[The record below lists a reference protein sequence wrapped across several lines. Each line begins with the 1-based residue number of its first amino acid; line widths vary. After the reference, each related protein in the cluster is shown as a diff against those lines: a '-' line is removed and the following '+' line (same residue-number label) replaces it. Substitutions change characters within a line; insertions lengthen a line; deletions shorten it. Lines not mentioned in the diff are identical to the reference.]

1 MLPAAFNA
9 LKRDREAAHLVGM
22 PWEHAQ
28 IFMQIAKQERC
39 IISSRQLGRV
49 CMGLMSGGYDT
60 KGFRMKSKSCDFGPM
75 AGFICVDERLHKKGA
90 GYNKKQKEDVDH
102 ALHGDKWDRTGR
114 WRAST
119 EQICLTQARFDELR
133 AWADAENTGARI
145 DAIEV
150 VPGTWIGTVLTPVRF
165 DYVLRKEERFGDTVY
180 ALYYTNETLS
190 RQTVSWKF
198 GNWSTLLQ
206 GNELKPLLSL
216 VNPYPPYPNG
226 HYKNC
231 CTGDYDL
238 FGVWP
243 IKKLVGID
251 AFPQH
256 LRARLGPL
264 YAGNPIAYDPL
275 GEDRRIAGMSR
286 TAATMNKQTTD
297 FEDLRLGNISNRVHT
312 IGQLINSLVQ
322 SQLNKGGRY
331 CRDVIHHS
339 DEAGRPFISGIDDH
353 IIAFIPGADR
363 DHIVGVESPNSVPN
377 AMQWTAFLT
386 ACDMLG
392 FKVIA
397 NAHWIA
403 QLTAWGVMDRCT
415 LGDEHGWRTPHTSPV
430 RST

>member
-1 MLPAAFNA
+1 LLLPAAFNA
-9 LKRDREAAHLVGM
+9 LKRDRDAANLVGM

-90 GYNKKQKEDVDH
+90 GYNKKQKEDVNH
-102 ALHGDKWDRTGR
+102 ALHGDNWDRTGK

-119 EQICLTQARFDELR
+119 EQICLTEARFKELR
-133 AWADAENTGARI
+133 EWSDPENSGARI
-145 DAIEV
+145 DPVEV
-150 VPGTWIGTVLTPVRF
+150 VPGTWIGTLLAPVRF
-165 DYVLRKEERFGDTVY
+165 DYVLRREERFGDTVY

-206 GNELKPLLSL
+206 GNELKPLLAL
-216 VNPYPPYPNG
+216 VNPYPPYPLG

-243 IKKLVGID
+243 IKKLVGVD

-256 LRARLGPL
+256 IRARLGPL
-264 YAGNPIAYDPL
+264 YAGIITPYDPL

-286 TAATMNKQTTD
+286 TAADMNRQTEA

-312 IGQLINSLVQ
+312 IG
-322 SQLNKGGRY
+322 
-331 CRDVIHHS
+331 
-339 DEAGRPFISGIDDH
+339 
-353 IIAFIPGADR
+353 
-363 DHIVGVESPNSVPN
+363 
-377 AMQWTAFLT
+377 
-386 ACDMLG
+386 
-392 FKVIA
+392 
-397 NAHWIA
+397 
-403 QLTAWGVMDRCT
+403 
-415 LGDEHGWRTPHTSPV
+415 
-430 RST
+430 